1 MRASAHYDRRMQ
13 TLHLDSD
20 DYADMLDF
28 IATGGRAGSV
38 PSSQGDPA
46 QFVAEMWA
54 PRARAMTTAV
64 VAIAHAV
71 IDSRI

>member
-1 MRASAHYDRRMQ
+1 
-13 TLHLDSD
+13 
-20 DYADMLDF
+20 MLEF

-38 PSSQGDPA
+38 PPSHGDSSE
-46 QFVAEMWA
+46 FIAEMWA

>member
-1 MRASAHYDRRMQ
+1 MQ

-28 IATGGRAGSV
+28 IATGGRAGSL
-38 PSSQGDPA
+38 PSTHPDMAPL
-46 QFVAEMWA
+46 VAEMWA

-71 IDSRI
+71 IDSRA